1 MRIRAAVSPRMWKTG
16 ESPASNPDT
25 AARVLGAFTEGI
37 HYYKTHPENG
47 IAALRSRRGDAQT
60 AKGSIKK
67 WRIPTA
73 RGPIRI

>member
-16 ESPASNPDT
+16 ESPASNTDT